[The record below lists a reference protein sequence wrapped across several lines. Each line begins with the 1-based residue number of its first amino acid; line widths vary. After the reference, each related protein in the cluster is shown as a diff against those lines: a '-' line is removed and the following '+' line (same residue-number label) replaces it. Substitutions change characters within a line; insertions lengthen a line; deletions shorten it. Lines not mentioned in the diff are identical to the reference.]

1 MLRYI
6 QASLIRAGTHEKGTQ
21 VQQAKHDEAPPLAYS
36 IDSTAK
42 QLGVSRSHV
51 NALIASGEL
60 PHRKTGRRV
69 LVPRSALEEFLAGK

>member
-1 MLRYI
+1 M
-6 QASLIRAGTHEKGTQ
+6 QQ
-21 VQQAKHDEAPPLAYS
+21 VKHDEAPPLAYS
-36 IDSTAK
+36 IDGTAK

-69 LVPRSALEEFLAGK
+69 LIPHEALVKFLEGKK